1 MMYNTYF
8 DNIEN
13 DIAFITTVK
22 LTACSVRR
30 DLGTQYST
38 FMVHSRYIHSTLK
51 DAKAY

>member
-1 MMYNTYF
+1 MMYNTYC

-13 DIAFITTVK
+13 DIAFIPTAN